1 MNKKAH
7 TPTLLLFVATIIL
20 ILLALFTFA
29 SFNDVFAEDSEG
41 RSQILGNIIFYQDY
55 ITKKTESIGKKVILF
70 EGPLTADGQKEMFKS
85 LAQNENP
92 NIAELNEFFSK
103 IEKNDFVF
111 KLENQEYFFEMKN
124 IPLQSSNGANSIN
137 RTFSFSITFDVNG
150 NAKIYK

>member
-29 SFNDVFAEDSEG
+29 SFNDTFAEDSEG

-55 ITKKTESIGKKVILF
+55 MIKKAEGIVKKIALF
-70 EGPLTADGQKEMFKS
+70 EGPLTADGKKEMFKEI
-85 LAQNENP
+85 ARKENP

-103 IEKNDFVF
+103 IENNDFVF

-124 IPLQSSNGANSIN
+124 ISLQSSNGANSIN

-150 NAKIYK
+150 NRLHPK